1 MITTNIM
8 GGLGNQIFQI
18 FNAISYAID
27 NCTSFV
33 FPDTETLYAG
43 ENTTLRHAY
52 WDTIFHTLKPY
63 LQNENDI
70 KHDIKIYENYDS
82 SFIELP
88 SIDYLNNYLAEKRN
102 VPLTELPPNN
112 LTKIHLTGYFQSH
125 KYFQHNY
132 NKIINL
138 LQINEMKKNVL
149 DTVSLENDL
158 SYLLKNS
165 ISLHFRIGDYI
176 KYTNSHIIL
185 SDEYYANAIKTII
198 ELDKNNNENK
208 NNEKQYNIIYF
219 CETVDVNTVCKRIE
233 NIQKILRGYN
243 IYNCIFYK
251 SPVVLTDWQELLFMT
266 MCSHNII
273 ANSTF
278 SWWGAYLNENPN
290 KIVCYSSVYYS
301 KNYNKK
307 VDDMFPENW
316 IKIQDEYPY

>member
-8 GGLGNQIFQI
+8 GGLGNQMFQI

-125 KYFQHNY
+125 KYFRNNY
-132 NKIINL
+132 NKIVNL

-149 DTVSLENDL
+149 DTVSAENDL

-198 ELDKNNNENK
+198 ELDKNNNE
-208 NNEKQYNIIYF
+208 KQYNVIYF

-233 NIQKILRGYN
+233 NIQKLLRGYN
-243 IYNCIFYK
+243 IFNCVFYK
-251 SPVVLTDWQELLFMT
+251 SPVVLTDWQEILFMSI
-266 MCSHNII
+266 CSHNII

>member
-8 GGLGNQIFQI
+8 GGLGNQMFQI

-138 LQINEMKKNVL
+138 LQINEIKKNVL

-198 ELDKNNNENK
+198 ELDNNENK

-233 NIQKILRGYN
+233 NIQKLLRGYN

-251 SPVVLTDWQELLFMT
+251 SPVVLTDWQELLFMS

>member
-1 MITTNIM
+1 M
-8 GGLGNQIFQI
+8 GGLGNQMFQI

-138 LQINEMKKNVL
+138 LQIDEIKKNVL

-158 SYLLKNS
+158 SYLLQNS

-198 ELDKNNNENK
+198 QLDKNNNENK
-208 NNEKQYNIIYF
+208 NNENNEKQYNIIYF

-251 SPVVLTDWQELLFMT
+251 SPVVLTDWQELLFMS

-290 KIVCYSSVYYS
+290 KIVCYSSIYYS